1 MIAIAIGYAWVWQVK
16 TSRVVAEP
24 APALVLGPVTST
36 IPGHDRAADIALRDS
51 IAAHLRAVPRL
62 QLVAAGEVGPPAEG
76 RLPQRVY
83 GLTGSLDR
91 TPDGQYQLEL
101 RRTDAR
107 TDSLVYIYRVRGAT
121 LSEAVHRMAV
131 QVAMS
136 FGLPRPV
143 ADTAAASADRPGAA
157 DTERRTDVLHRD
169 SSLTIMR

>member
-1 MIAIAIGYAWVWQVK
+1 MSLTQPPPPDDSDDVDRPPSRRFKILFTCAMIAIAIGYAWVWQVK

-24 APALVLGPVTST
+24 APALVLGPVTTT
-36 IPGHDRAADIALRDS
+36 IPGHDRAAGIALRDS

-62 QLVAAGEVGPPAEG
+62 QLVDEVGPPVQG

-91 TPDGQYQLEL
+91 GPDGQYQLEL

-121 LSEAVHRMAV
+121 LSEAAHRMAV

-143 ADTAAASADRPGAA
+143 
-157 DTERRTDVLHRD
+157 
-169 SSLTIMR
+169 MR